1 MSNLTAIKNVMLISP
16 TKVKSFGIVG
26 INLDDAR
33 LGECIRLAH
42 IHVREVVTPDL
53 MLRLQELVFNKIQG
67 LPDTIDDAENEAYK
81 ALLDECV
88 VPALAYATGVEA
100 AVLNHLKIRN
110 AGTVKNTDSN
120 VITTGPDEYK
130 YLAEYLRGY
139 LNDAYNRIAEFLCE
153 NKEAFVELPAGYC
166 TCSSRPRYASTGL
179 WLGK

>member
-1 MSNLTAIKNVMLISP
+1 MANLTEIKKVMLISP
-16 TKVKSFGIVG
+16 TRVKSFGIVG
-26 INLDDAR
+26 INLDDGR

-42 IHVREVVTPDL
+42 IHLREVVTPAL
-53 MLRLQELVFNKIQG
+53 MERLQELVYNKLQG
-67 LPDTIDDAENEAYK
+67 SGETIDDEQFIAYK
-81 ALLDECV
+81 TLLDEYV

-100 AVLNHLKIRN
+100 AVLNQLKIRN

-139 LNDAYNRIAEFLCE
+139 LNDAYNRIADYLCE
-153 NKEAFVELPAGYC
+153 NKEALVELPSGYC
-166 TCSSRPRYASTGL
+166 TCSSRPRYASSGL